1 MQLKEAFY
9 VTKEDI
15 LQKSYNIL
23 IPICLGNKF
32 FSKDGV
38 ISNSVRRYI
47 DWSLAHT
54 KHKVLIV
61 VVDKIQDTNYF
72 IRNKRRTEAA
82 SLRRV
87 LKDGE
92 VLRCEIQ
99 HVVDTYNTPNISV
112 IVWQDYE
119 GTDPY
124 WRQTTDTLYNIFR
137 EDVVFQTAVID
148 AVKSSLTDRIFSE
161 DEYKKLAEYVLDEF
175 CIVYNGAIYNNEWYG
190 VYVYPETDA
199 VVLLIESIK
208 SGNLFPHIYEVL
220 PKQYIGLGILNT
232 GK

>member
-1 MQLKEAFY
+1 MSKDA
-9 VTKEDI
+9 I
-15 LQKSYNIL
+15 LQKTYNVL

-38 ISNSVRRYI
+38 ISDSVRQYI
-47 DWSLAHT
+47 DWALVHT
-54 KHKVLIV
+54 QEKVLII

-72 IRNKRRTEAA
+72 VRNKKRTEAA

-87 LKDGE
+87 LKEGE
-92 VLRCEIQ
+92 MLRREIQ
-99 HVVDTYNTPNISV
+99 HIVDTYNNPHISV

-119 GTDPY
+119 NTDPY
-124 WRQTTDTLYNIFR
+124 WRQTTDVVYRAFA
-137 EDVVFQTAVID
+137 EDVAFQTAVID
-148 AVKSSLTDRIFSE
+148 AVKSSLTDRVFSE

-175 CIVYNGAIYNNEWYG
+175 CIVYNGATYNNEWYG

-199 VVLLIESIK
+199 VVHLIEAIK
-208 SGNLFPHIYEVL
+208 SGNVFPHLHEML